1 MLSHNGP
8 VCYTFIRVKSPS
20 EKERS
25 CKNYAE
31 GKPERT
37 VFCREESQINF
48 EGENQPKLLYVS
60 EIRPDASA
68 HPRVMHAHED
78 FVELI
83 LICSGSSEYL
93 IHDKK
98 VIIKPGDLLVYNA
111 GVVHDEV
118 SGPDMEVGSYRIAV
132 GGLHMSGLRENALI
146 PDDAGY
152 VFPTGKYFA
161 DLRCLFEM
169 MFRTLSAGEPNAE
182 LFCSSLMHALLVSV
196 LTVTAGPRAE
206 SEEPLEEPHIL
217 GRRIKEYIDK
227 HYMEPITLQSMGE
240 ALHISPYYLSHVFKQ
255 MSGYSPVQYL
265 LRRRIGEAQTLLIT
279 TDLSITRIAE
289 MVGYDTQS
297 YFNLQFTKT
306 SACRRISSGR
316 IILCPPASRRS
327 LSANASKKSLYR
339 GEFCAGI
346 FDEKTAEKAFSRT
359 ERAVCCGSF
368 CTHIPCRI
376 CIEFREM
383 GSCCAGQKRND
394 FIRGRCARCGNVL
407 LQVLGFVYRVVLS
420 RFAGAEGLGVY
431 RLVNS
436 VYLVLNAGCLSGVTT
451 ACSRLSAACEAR
463 GESGRLGAVLQLAF
477 RAFLR

>member
-1 MLSHNGP
+1 MPKASLN
-8 VCYTFIRVKSPS
+8 VQCFVEKKVKS
-20 EKERS
+20 
-25 CKNYAE
+25 
-31 GKPERT
+31 
-37 VFCREESQINF
+37 IF

-118 SGPDMEVGSYRIAV
+118 SGPDMEVGSYCVAV
-132 GGLHMSGLRENALI
+132 GGLHMPGLRENALI

-196 LTVTAGPRAE
+196 LTVTAGPHAE
-206 SEEPLEEPHIL
+206 SEKPLEEPHIL

-297 YFNLQFTKT
+297 YFNLQFTKNV
-306 SACRRISSGR
+306 GM
-316 IILCPPASRRS
+316 PPNKFRQNYIVST
-327 LSANASKKSLYR
+327 
-339 GEFCAGI
+339 GI
-346 FDEKTAEKAFSRT
+346 EEK
-359 ERAVCCGSF
+359 
-368 CTHIPCRI
+368 P
-376 CIEFREM
+376 
-383 GSCCAGQKRND
+383 KRK
-394 FIRGRCARCGNVL
+394 RK
-407 LQVLGFVYRVVLS
+407 
-420 RFAGAEGLGVY
+420 
-431 RLVNS
+431 
-436 VYLVLNAGCLSGVTT
+436 
-451 ACSRLSAACEAR
+451 
-463 GESGRLGAVLQLAF
+463 
-477 RAFLR
+477 

>member
-1 MLSHNGP
+1 MPKASLN
-8 VCYTFIRVKSPS
+8 VQCFVEKKVKS
-20 EKERS
+20 
-25 CKNYAE
+25 
-31 GKPERT
+31 
-37 VFCREESQINF
+37 IF

-118 SGPDMEVGSYRIAV
+118 SGPDMEVGSYCIAV
-132 GGLHMSGLRENALI
+132 GGLHMPGMRENALI

-182 LFCSSLMHALLVSV
+182 LFCSSLMHALLVVGADGHRRSSRGV
-196 LTVTAGPRAE
+196 QEIAGWRSRTSSADGLRNILTSIIWSRSRCRAWV
-206 SEEPLEEPHIL
+206 
-217 GRRIKEYIDK
+217 RR
-227 HYMEPITLQSMGE
+227 M
-240 ALHISPYYLSHVFKQ
+240 HISPYYLSHVFKQ

-297 YFNLQFTKT
+297 YFNLQFTKNV
-306 SACRRISSGR
+306 GM
-316 IILCPPASRRS
+316 PPNKFRQNYIVS
-327 LSANASKKSLYR
+327 
-339 GEFCAGI
+339 AGI
-346 FDEKTAEKAFSRT
+346 EEK
-359 ERAVCCGSF
+359 
-368 CTHIPCRI
+368 P
-376 CIEFREM
+376 
-383 GSCCAGQKRND
+383 KRK
-394 FIRGRCARCGNVL
+394 RK
-407 LQVLGFVYRVVLS
+407 
-420 RFAGAEGLGVY
+420 
-431 RLVNS
+431 
-436 VYLVLNAGCLSGVTT
+436 
-451 ACSRLSAACEAR
+451 
-463 GESGRLGAVLQLAF
+463 
-477 RAFLR
+477 